1 MLFKIYR
8 IRLNLNVNDR
18 FLVSNLNLLTCVTI
32 LLILTIAAVSSA
44 NCNPN
49 PILTFGAHLPVLIRV
64 VLIKCAAVQYRDS
77 CSSYWIDPF
86 VVVNGENG
94 V

>member
-1 MLFKIYR
+1 MIAIYFSFKY
-8 IRLNLNVNDR
+8 
-18 FLVSNLNLLTCVTI
+18 FNLLTCVTI
-32 LLILTIAAVSSA
+32 LLNLIIAAMSSA

-49 PILTFGAHLPVLIRV
+49 PILIFGAHLPVLIRV